1 MTIRPYTQSHP
12 RYTRGWDFLFLTTAV
27 STVPCH
33 IYRLPL
39 RRCCHPAAIFQ
50 QSRAEVGPNSYAR
63 GDHIRPCYAGLR
75 SVKREPAYRKTKHIP
90 ERVFPTRRGISRCL
104 LSATSF
110 NCCFTHT
117 QKDIASRFFKIFHL
131 ILFYPY
137 AKGYHALP
145 CAYPCREHGFFMR
158 KGYRF
163 KNSPLS
169 PAGILVP
176 YGGVATPL
184 QYLSDGRA
192 EVRPNLNAR
201 GDCRRPCCA
210 RQRSLKREL
219 CVMGKRTA
227 FLKKFSPCTGD
238 TATG

>member
-1 MTIRPYTQSHP
+1 MFPVASPCHHP
-12 RYTRGWDFLFLTTAV
+12 RHHGSANQKRQSCSYG
-27 STVPCH
+27 SPH
-33 IYRLPL
+33 GG
-39 RRCCHPAAIFQ
+39 AATPPQYFRNG
-50 QSRAEVGPNSYAR
+50 RAEICPNPYAR
-63 GDHIRPCYAGLR
+63 GDYVRPCYARQR
-75 SVKREPAYRKTKHIP
+75 SLKREPAYRKTKHIP
-90 ERVFPTRRGISRCL
+90 ERVSPTRRGISRCL

-110 NCCFTHT
+110 NCYFTHT

-176 YGGVATPL
+176 YGGVITPP
-184 QYLSDGRA
+184 QYFNKVGLRWARTHTPA
-192 EVRPNLNAR
+192 EI
-201 GDCRRPCCA
+201 
-210 RQRSLKREL
+210 
-219 CVMGKRTA
+219 T
-227 FLKKFSPCTGD
+227 
-238 TATG
+238 